1 MALKRAGHDVHVV
14 AAGES
19 STQYGVHVVGLPSPR
34 DRSRRMLLTSSQL
47 FLQAARMDVDA
58 YHVHEP
64 EFLPWALLL
73 RARRSKPVVY
83 DSHEY
88 YREALLG
95 RRWLPSAMRAPVAN
109 ITGWLEPRMASHL
122 DAVVTADEGQQGA
135 FWSAGAKRVILVRN
149 LPPRDLFD
157 AADPPLTGLPR
168 RLFHIGSLSDVRGWS
183 QVTAVADSLATRG
196 VEVVIVGMRPSG
208 AVPWH
213 ARFTGHLS
221 LPEIVRIT
229 RGGGIGLS
237 ALLLT
242 PQNLL
247 GVPMKVFEYMAL
259 GLPLVA
265 SDIPPHRYM
274 VAKYAIGRLY
284 PPADHRACLA
294 EVLWLLSHTDAALD
308 MSRRGRKAYLEG
320 LNFDLEGSKLNTLY
334 EEILHVSPV

>member
-1 MALKRAGHDVHVV
+1 
-14 AAGES
+14 
-19 STQYGVHVVGLPSPR
+19 
-34 DRSRRMLLTSSQL
+34 MLLTSCQL
-47 FLQAARMDVDA
+47 FLQAAKMDVDA

-64 EFLPWALLL
+64 EFLLWALLL
-73 RARRSKPVVY
+73 RGMRKRPVVY

-109 ITGWLEPRMASHL
+109 ITGRLEPLLASHL
-122 DAVVTADEGQQGA
+122 DAVVTADEGQQAA
-135 FWSAGAKRVILVRN
+135 FWSAGAKRVIVVRN

-157 AADPPLTGLPR
+157 AADPPLGSLPR
-168 RLFHIGSLSDVRGWS
+168 RLFHIGSISEDRGWP
-183 QVTAVADSLATRG
+183 QVAAVADALATRG

-208 AVPWH
+208 AVPRH

-221 LPEIVRIT
+221 LPEVVRIT

-242 PQNLL
+242 PQSVL
-247 GVPMKVFEYMAL
+247 GVPMKLFEYMAL

-265 SDIPPHRYM
+265 SDVSPHRYM
-274 VAKYAIGRLY
+274 VEKYGIGRLY
-284 PPADHRACLA
+284 PPADYRACLA
-294 EVLWLLSHTDAALD
+294 EVLWLLSHIDAALD

-320 LNFDLEGSKLNTLY
+320 LNFDLEGSRLNALY
-334 EEILHVSPV
+334 EEILHASPA